1 MFLYLMLI
9 NFCIAVTVS
18 VIVISLFSKPIN
30 SILSR
35 IINDPIS
42 TAWAKYI
49 KFSGMVVG
57 ISSGVRI
64 YEIEK
69 YITPSLY
76 NKDQI
81 IVELTRDRWI
91 LEIYRTIIETLQGI
105 AWMMLVFLLWLYF
118 LCHSPMVGSKIQQT
132 EQCRQKE

>member
-1 MFLYLMLI
+1 MFLYLMLV
-9 NFCIAVTVS
+9 NFLIAVTVS

-35 IINDPIS
+35 IINDPIN
-42 TAWAKYI
+42 TAWSKYI

-69 YITPSLY
+69 YITPVVY
-76 NKDQI
+76 DKDQI
-81 IVELTRDRWI
+81 IIQLTRDRWI
-91 LEIYRTIIETLQGI
+91 LEVYRTIIETLQGI
-105 AWMMLVFLLWLYF
+105 AWMMLVFFVMSLFAYVIVRWSEVKYN
-118 LCHSPMVGSKIQQT
+118 KIH
-132 EQCRQKE
+132 

>member
-1 MFLYLMLI
+1 MLVNFL
-9 NFCIAVTVS
+9 IAVTVS

-35 IINDPIS
+35 IINDPIN
-42 TAWAKYI
+42 TAWSKYI

-69 YITPSLY
+69 YITPAVY
-76 NKDQI
+76 DKEQI
-81 IVELTRDRWI
+81 IVQLTRDRWI
-91 LEIYRTIIETLQGI
+91 LEVYRTIIETLQGI
-105 AWMMLVFLLWLYF
+105 AWMMLVFFVMSLFAYVIVRWSEVKYN
-118 LCHSPMVGSKIQQT
+118 KID
-132 EQCRQKE
+132 

>member
-1 MFLYLMLI
+1 MLVNFL
-9 NFCIAVTVS
+9 IAVTVS

-35 IINDPIS
+35 IINDPIN
-42 TAWAKYI
+42 TAWSKYI

-69 YITPSLY
+69 YITPAVY
-76 NKDQI
+76 DKEQI
-81 IVELTRDRWI
+81 IVQLTRDRWI
-91 LEIYRTIIETLQGI
+91 LEVYRTIIETLQGI
-105 AWMMLVFLLWLYF
+105 AWMMLVFFVMALFSYVIVRWSEVKYN
-118 LCHSPMVGSKIQQT
+118 KIH
-132 EQCRQKE
+132 

>member
-1 MFLYLMLI
+1 MFLYLMLV
-9 NFCIAVTVS
+9 NFLIAVTVS

-35 IINDPIS
+35 IINDPIN
-42 TAWAKYI
+42 TAWSKYI

-69 YITPSLY
+69 YITPAVY
-76 NKDQI
+76 DKEQI
-81 IVELTRDRWI
+81 IIQLTRDRWI
-91 LEIYRTIIETLQGI
+91 LEVYRTIIETLQGI
-105 AWMMLVFLLWLYF
+105 AWMMLVFFVMALFSYVIVRWSEVKYN
-118 LCHSPMVGSKIQQT
+118 KIH
-132 EQCRQKE
+132 

>member
-1 MFLYLMLI
+1 MFLYLMLV
-9 NFCIAVTVS
+9 NFLIALTVS

-35 IINDPIS
+35 IINDPIN
-42 TAWAKYI
+42 TAWSKYI

-69 YITPSLY
+69 YITPAVY
-76 NKDQI
+76 DKEQI
-81 IVELTRDRWI
+81 IIQLTRDRWI
-91 LEIYRTIIETLQGI
+91 LEVYRTIIETLQGI
-105 AWMMLVFLLWLYF
+105 AWMMLVFFVMALFSYVIVRWSEVKYN
-118 LCHSPMVGSKIQQT
+118 KIH
-132 EQCRQKE
+132 

>member
-1 MFLYLMLI
+1 MFLYLMLV
-9 NFCIAVTVS
+9 NFLIAVTVS

-35 IINDPIS
+35 IINDPIN
-42 TAWAKYI
+42 TAWSKYI

-69 YITPSLY
+69 YITPAVY
-76 NKDQI
+76 DKEQI
-81 IVELTRDRWI
+81 IVQLTRDRWI
-91 LEIYRTIIETLQGI
+91 LEVYRTIIETLQGI
-105 AWMMLVFLLWLYF
+105 AWMMLVFFVMALFSYVIVRWSEVKYN
-118 LCHSPMVGSKIQQT
+118 KIH
-132 EQCRQKE
+132 

>member
-1 MFLYLMLI
+1 MFLYLMLV
-9 NFCIAVTVS
+9 NFLIAVTVS

-35 IINDPIS
+35 IINDPIN
-42 TAWAKYI
+42 TAWSKYI

-69 YITPSLY
+69 YITPAVY
-76 NKDQI
+76 DKEQI
-81 IVELTRDRWI
+81 IVQLTRDRWI
-91 LEIYRTIIETLQGI
+91 LEVYRTIIETLQGI
-105 AWMMLVFLLWLYF
+105 AWMMLVFFVMSLFAYVIVRWSEVKYN
-118 LCHSPMVGSKIQQT
+118 KID
-132 EQCRQKE
+132 